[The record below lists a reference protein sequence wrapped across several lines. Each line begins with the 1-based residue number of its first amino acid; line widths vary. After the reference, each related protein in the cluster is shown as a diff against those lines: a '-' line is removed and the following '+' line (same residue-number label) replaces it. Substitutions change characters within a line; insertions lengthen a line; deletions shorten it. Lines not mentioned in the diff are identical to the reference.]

1 MTSPATRPPTLDE
14 IAAIA
19 RDEATFGPPEVN
31 WGILPGGPVSKKLTD
46 TLLFRDAMY
55 YARTGRTLDGKR
67 AAG

>member
-1 MTSPATRPPTLDE
+1 MTAPATRAPTLDD

-31 WGILPGGPVSKKLTD
+31 WGILPGGPVSKTLTY
-46 TLLFRDAMY
+46 TLLFRGSMY
-55 YARTGRTLDGKR
+55 YARTGRTLDGKQ